1 MSKKG
6 FLLVIEGIDGTGK
19 TTLAAR
25 LAEQIRRTGRSV
37 TLLREPTDGPYG
49 RRIRSLAK
57 EGRQN
62 VRPEEELELFIQD
75 RIENCRDRIRPAL
88 ERGDCVVM
96 DRYYLSSVAYQGALG
111 LDPRMILERN
121 EEIAVIPDLVLL
133 LDTPVENGLSR
144 IAASR
149 PAGPDLFENRSTLER
164 VRSIFLGIRRP
175 FIRVLDATGD
185 ENSVFQS
192 AWREVRMCL
201 ESRDRSF
208 PGQTVRERHMNRDD
222 SAGFP

>member
-1 MSKKG
+1 MQNKG

-19 TTLAAR
+19 TTLAAK
-25 LAEQIRRTGRSV
+25 LAERIRRTGRSV
-37 TLLREPTDGPYG
+37 VLLREPTDGPFG
-49 RRIRSLAK
+49 QRIRSLAK

-75 RIENCRDRIRPAL
+75 RIENCRDHIRPAL

-121 EEIAVIPDLVLL
+121 EKIAVIPDLVLL
-133 LDTPVENGLSR
+133 LDTPVQDGLSR

-149 PAGPDLFENRSTLER
+149 PAGPDLFENHTALER
-164 VRSIFLGIRRP
+164 VRSIFLGIQRP

-185 ENSVFQS
+185 RDSVFRS
-192 AWREVRMCL
+192 AWRVVRRSL
-201 ESRDRSF
+201 E
-208 PGQTVRERHMNRDD
+208 NRNQSVSDTPAKKD
-222 SAGFP
+222 A

>member
-1 MSKKG
+1 MSKNG

-25 LAEQIRRTGRSV
+25 LGERIRRAGRNV
-37 TLLREPTDGPYG
+37 TLLREPTDGPFG

-62 VRPEEELELFIQD
+62 VRPEDELELFIQD
-75 RIENCRDRIRPAL
+75 RIENCRDHIRPAL

-111 LDPRMILERN
+111 LDPQMILERN
-121 EEIAVIPDLVLL
+121 EKIAVIPDLVLL
-133 LDTPVENGLSR
+133 LDTPAQDGLGR

-149 PAGPDLFENRSTLER
+149 PDGPDLFENRLYLER
-164 VRSIFLGIRRP
+164 VRSIFLGIKRP

-185 ENSVFQS
+185 RDSVFRS
-192 AWREVRMCL
+192 AWRVVRQSL
-201 ESRDRSF
+201 E
-208 PGQTVRERHMNRDD
+208 NRDP
-222 SAGFP
+222 SAMDKPARKNA

>member
-1 MSKKG
+1 MQYKG

-25 LAEQIRRTGRSV
+25 LAERIRRTGRTV

-49 RRIRSLAK
+49 RRIRGLAK

-75 RIENCRDRIRPAL
+75 RIENCRDHIRPAL

-111 LDPRMILERN
+111 LDPAMILERN
-121 EEIAVIPDLVLL
+121 EKIAVIPDLVLL
-133 LDTPVENGLSR
+133 LDTPVENGLNR

-149 PAGPDLFENRSTLER
+149 PAGPDLFENRLYLER
-164 VRSIFLGIRRP
+164 VRSIFLGIKRP

-185 ENSVFQS
+185 RDSVFRS
-192 AWREVRMCL
+192 AWRVVRQNL
-201 ESRDRSF
+201 E
-208 PGQTVRERHMNRDD
+208 NRDP
-222 SAGFP
+222 SAPDKPARKDA

>member
-1 MSKKG
+1 
-6 FLLVIEGIDGTGK
+6 LVIEGIDGTGK

-25 LAEQIRRTGRSV
+25 LADRIRRTGRTV
-37 TLLREPTDGPYG
+37 VLLREPTDGPYG
-49 RRIRSLAK
+49 RRIRDLAK

-96 DRYYLSSVAYQGALG
+96 DRYYLSSVAYQGAQG
-111 LDPRMILERN
+111 LDPEIILERN
-121 EEIAVIPDLVLL
+121 ERIAVIPDLVLL
-133 LDTPVENGLSR
+133 LDIPVQEGLSR

-149 PAGPDLFENRSTLER
+149 PSGPDLFENRSDLER

-175 FIRVLDATGD
+175 FIRILDAASD
-185 ENSVFQS
+185 ADSVFQS
-192 AWREVRMCL
+192 AWRIVR
-201 ESRDRSF
+201 RSLDD
-208 PGQTVRERHMNRDD
+208 PGNPDQAEPVKEDT
-222 SAGFP
+222 